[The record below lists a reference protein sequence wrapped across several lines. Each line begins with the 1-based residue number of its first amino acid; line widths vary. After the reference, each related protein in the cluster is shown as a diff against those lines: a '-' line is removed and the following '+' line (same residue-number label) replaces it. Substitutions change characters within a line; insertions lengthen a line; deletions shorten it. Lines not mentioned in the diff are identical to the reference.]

1 LNASSRH
8 PDPAWA
14 MQRSYWWRWRTIFG
28 ELVRVILPPALV
40 SKRSARG
47 ETLQPG
53 RLLASGAEGLRRPSH
68 TQSRY
73 EREPSWPAGTGA
85 QVNRFWS
92 SSWSCGLSA
101 CDEFGEG
108 TGLRVLSPCGE
119 RSSSI
124 RGGGRGGREGDVDAE
139 ASVGLGLMARVA

>member
-1 LNASSRH
+1 MGYATELLVEVAHN
-8 PDPAWA
+8 
-14 MQRSYWWRWRTIFG
+14 FG

-40 SKRSARG
+40 SKRSAPG

-92 SSWSCGLSA
+92 SGWSCGLSA

-108 TGLRVLSPCGE
+108 TGL
-119 RSSSI
+119 
-124 RGGGRGGREGDVDAE
+124 EGLVTLWRALF
-139 ASVGLGLMARVA
+139 VGLGSWPCPA